1 MKIRGRLKVC
11 VAVLVMLPLLLHADT
26 SAFGMTLG
34 KTTLDEF
41 TKEYP
46 SAVKEGVSE
55 WTNGAIYSIPTNDLS
70 FDGVKGDYII
80 FTQEGKLTAI
90 TIDIDKERFNKING
104 MHSKKYKVI
113 KKEIPFVGNKFV
125 SYKNGDDV
133 IELNAP
139 HLSFEMNLLYAEKKF
154 MNDYYKRKSEKDSK
168 KDSDELDKL

>member
-1 MKIRGRLKVC
+1 MKIRSQLMSGAL
-11 VAVLVMLPLLLHADT
+11 VLAMLPPLAHADT

-55 WTNGAIYSIPTNDLS
+55 WTNGAIYSIPANDLN
-70 FDGVKGDYII
+70 FDGVKGDYVI
-80 FTQEGKLTAI
+80 FTQDAKLTAI
-90 TIDIDKERFNKING
+90 TINIDKERFNKVHG
-104 MHSKKYKVI
+104 MLSKKYKVS

-125 SYKNGDDV
+125 RYINGKDV
-133 IELNAP
+133 IEINAP
-139 HLSFEMNLLYAEKKF
+139 HLSFEMNLLYAEKEF
-154 MNDYYKRKSEKDSK
+154 MDVYYKRKSEKDSK